1 MNEFDQLSLIAEIAA
16 ALLGFIAVF
25 IALSKSD
32 GRFAASDRHFIQA
45 MVMTAALAIVLA
57 LVPRAL
63 ALFVSDS
70 DVWRIAAAGGIVF
83 GSVAMV
89 LQARQQI
96 GMSREEAEKI
106 HWLWHAVAWLLAG
119 MSAVMFILT
128 LTNTARASAYFVA
141 GVTVMVLLSLTVFIA
156 VVFRRFF

>member
-1 MNEFDQLSLIAEIAA
+1 MSEFDQLSLVAEIAA

-25 IALSKSD
+25 IALSGTD
-32 GRFAASDRHFIQA
+32 GRFAESDRHFIQA

-63 ALFVSDS
+63 ALFVPEAE
-70 DVWRIAAAGGIVF
+70 VWRTAAMGGLVF

-89 LQARQQI
+89 LQARQQFA
-96 GMSREEAEKI
+96 MSRKEAAKI
-106 HWLWHAVAWLLAG
+106 HWLWHTVAWLLAG
-119 MSAVMFILT
+119 LSAVMLIMALVDS
-128 LTNTARASAYFVA
+128 ASASAYFVA
-141 GVTVMVLLSLTVFIA
+141 GVTVMVMLSLTVFIA